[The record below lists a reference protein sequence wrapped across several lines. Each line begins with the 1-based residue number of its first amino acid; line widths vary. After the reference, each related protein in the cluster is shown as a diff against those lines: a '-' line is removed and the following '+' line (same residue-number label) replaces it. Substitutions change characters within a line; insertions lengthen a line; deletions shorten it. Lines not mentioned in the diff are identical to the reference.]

1 MDVKINEIRP
11 YGEQF
16 EYLLLKG
23 EIDEHKFTVNIYP
36 KDKVVMDAYIEITT
50 MNLSSYEIYEVL
62 IPQYQLKLHEY
73 FNKNMKYIKILK
85 DTINYMDNGLNEYE
99 NGTKNISTSIRNKT
113 LQYYECVLNEK
124 FDRYTSFTIKDECEF
139 RLDEHLGGK

>member
-23 EIDEHKFTVNIYP
+23 EIDKHKFTASIYP

-50 MNLSSYEIYEVL
+50 MNLSPYEIYEL
-62 IPQYQLKLHEY
+62 LTPQYQLKLHEY

-124 FDRYTSFTIKDECEF
+124 FDRYTSFTIKDKCEF